1 MKSATLFSAILFL
14 LLNISFSSLFLSS
27 SRISALESEGPLY
40 INDRALLTDTPSVYV
55 FAEVINNGTV
65 AVRNVN
71 VTITFYDNQSR
82 IIEEDTDSVWL
93 EVILPHRRSPIVASI
108 TGQEKV
114 SQFARYETKIQ
125 GYELY
130 PEGEEASI
138 IIDPNTLEAG
148 LSSTNA
154 TVSGNIINNGSTSI
168 RSVQVIA
175 LFYDENGIRAAE
187 ADTWRF
193 EQPLAPGAEAEEPF
207 VILSIFVTSKSERVA
222 CILTAES
229 IGGVGGKEYTIDK
242 ETLFWLKGTRAIS
255 HEINVDG
262 HLFYVTTES
271 NSTLEDVRFSGELKK
286 ISLDING
293 IVDTTGFCNVTIP
306 VALLEGPYTVEI
318 DNSTIFEDYNPPAN
332 GTHTFIYLTY
342 NHSSPHTID
351 IIGTKAFQVNAGKF
365 DFRII
370 ALLILGFFAVAIVIV
385 IRKKTHRKPHRR
397 RQIVKSQQLR
407 FAYFKKPTSFYFFIF
422 LISIWGCVPIAK
434 DP

>member
-1 MKSATLFSAILFL
+1 VILFL
-14 LLNISFSSLFLSS
+14 VLNASFSSLFLSS
-27 SRISALESEGPLY
+27 WRVSALESEGPLY
-40 INDRALLTDTPSVYV
+40 IKDRALLTDTPSIYV

-71 VTITFYDNQSR
+71 VTVTFYDNQSR
-82 IIEEDTDSVWL
+82 IIEEYTSRVWL
-93 EVILPHRRSPIVASI
+93 EVILPHRRAPVVASI

-114 SQFARYETKIQ
+114 SQFYRYKTNITS
-125 GYELY
+125 YELY

-138 IIDPNTLEAG
+138 LIDPNTLQAS

-154 TVSGNIINNGSTSI
+154 TVAGNIINNGSTAI
-168 RSVQVIA
+168 KSVQVIA
-175 LFYDENGIRAAE
+175 IFYDEKGIRAAE

-193 EQPLAPGAEAEEPF
+193 EQPLPPGSETDEPF
-207 VILSIFVTSKSERVA
+207 VIESIFVTSKSERVA

-229 IGGVGGKEYTIDK
+229 IGGIGVKKQTIDK
-242 ETLFWLKGTRAIS
+242 EILFWLKGNRTIT

-271 NSTLEDVRFSGELKK
+271 NSTVEDMRFSGELKK

-293 IVDTTGFCNVTIP
+293 IPDTTGFCNVTIP
-306 VALLEGPYTVEI
+306 VALLEGPYSVEI

-342 NHSSPHTID
+342 NHTSPHTVD
-351 IIGTKAFQVNAGKF
+351 IIGTKAFQVNVGKF

-370 ALLILGFFAVAIVIV
+370 ALLILGFFTVASVIV

-422 LISIWGCVPIAK
+422 LILIWGQYL
-434 DP
+434 